1 MHGPPGP
8 PGLPGPP
15 GSPGLRGAVGPQGK
29 YLFPLINNREKKI
42 VSICSIKELLVDQ
55 KNQYQS

>member
-8 PGLPGPP
+8 PGLPGPR

-29 YLFPLINNREKKI
+29 YEKTRLNL
-42 VSICSIKELLVDQ
+42 ICSI
-55 KNQYQS
+55 